1 MTMPGATFDL
11 NSIVRTELHAHTI
24 NSDGGVSPEQL
35 VELAERQQVQLLALT
50 DHDTVGGIERA
61 QKAAAAAGIVF
72 LPGVE
77 MSTHWQGNSVHLL
90 GYFPA
95 SWSLHSEAGGH
106 LQVWLQELR
115 RHREARNRKLA
126 EKFAAH
132 GIRLDLEALAT
143 AVGSGKT
150 VDQLG
155 RPHIARWLVEHGYA
169 LSIAD
174 AFGRFLTPGAP
185 TYVQLD
191 GVPTVE
197 AIAQIRRFG
206 GFTSLAHPVRLKIG
220 LDAILPELVHAG
232 LQGIEVFYPNH
243 TPEQQAAYRLKG
255 EKFGLTLTGGSDFHA
270 RPGEVVGSVA
280 IPAGVIQNWNFCH
293 GIAAEASIRG

>member
-1 MTMPGATFDL
+1 MTTPGSAFSLT
-11 NSIVRTELHAHTI
+11 SVVRAELHAHSTS
-24 NSDGGVSPEQL
+24 SDGGVSPQRL
-35 VELAERQQVQLLALT
+35 VELAREQKVQLLALT
-50 DHDTVGGIERA
+50 DHDTISGVEQARN
-61 QKAAAAAGIVF
+61 AAAEAGIAF

-77 MSTHWQGNSVHLL
+77 MSTHWHGNSVHLL
-90 GYFPA
+90 GYFPMQ
-95 SWSLHSEAGGH
+95 WSLTSDAGRD
-106 LQVWLQELR
+106 LQAWLQALR

-126 EKFAAH
+126 EMFSAH
-132 GIRLDLEALAT
+132 GIRLDLDALAT

-155 RPHIARWLVEHGYA
+155 RPHIARWLVEHGHA

-191 GVPTVE
+191 GVPIIE

-206 GFTSLAHPVRLKIG
+206 GFTSLAHPVRLKTG
-220 LDAILPELVHAG
+220 LNAMLPELVEAG

-243 TPEQQAAYRLKG
+243 TPEQQTAYRLQA
-255 EKFGLTLTGGSDFHA
+255 ERFGLILTGGSDFHS
-270 RPGEVVGSVA
+270 RPGEVVGSMTV
-280 IPAGVIQNWNFCH
+280 PAEVIQSWSFCH
-293 GIAAEASIRG
+293 GFATEAPVTA

>member
-1 MTMPGATFDL
+1 MTTAVSAFDL
-11 NSIVRTELHAHTI
+11 NSITRTELHAHSTC
-24 NSDGGVSPEQL
+24 SDGGVSPERL
-35 VELAERQQVQLLALT
+35 VELAQEQQVQLLALT
-50 DHDTVGGIERA
+50 DHDTISGIESAR
-61 QKAAAAAGIVF
+61 AAATAAGIAF
-72 LPGVE
+72 IPGVE

-90 GYFPA
+90 GYFPLQ
-95 SWSLHSEAGGH
+95 WSLDSKAGRG
-106 LQVWLQELR
+106 LQAWLQELR
-115 RHREARNRKLA
+115 RHREARNRRLA

-155 RPHIARWLVEHGYA
+155 RPHIARWLVEHGHA

-174 AFGRFLTPGAP
+174 AFGRYLTAGAP

-191 GVPTVE
+191 GVPTIE

-206 GFTSLAHPVRLKIG
+206 GFTSLAHPVRLKSA
-220 LDAILPELVHAG
+220 LDTMLPELVGAG

-243 TPEQQAAYRLKG
+243 TPEQQAAYRLQG
-255 EKFGLTLTGGSDFHA
+255 EKYGLILTGGSDFHS
-270 RPGEVVGSVA
+270 RPGEVVGSMPV
-280 IPAGVIQNWNFCH
+280 PSEVIQRWAFCH
-293 GIAAEASIRG
+293 GFLTEAPVIA